1 MELQRAIFSYIWG
14 TDPCQ
19 VVNAFISGASFHVAS
34 KAERVLIA
42 CPEVKKGL
50 HVHLPFLGDM
60 NGALRDLRVDHDGV
74 EGSSQGR
81 PRGVYNKMSILKHA
95 HTIANV
101 VLMADLDIMCTQDIE
116 FC

>member
-1 MELQRAIFSYIWG
+1 
-14 TDPCQ
+14 
-19 VVNAFISGASFHVAS
+19 
-34 KAERVLIA
+34 
-42 CPEVKKGL
+42 
-50 HVHLPFLGDM
+50 M
-60 NGALRDLRVDHDGV
+60 NGALRDLRVDHDVV

-116 FC
+116 FCQAYRLHGHDAEGRPMDTHGFV